1 MKSLGIMQAYFM
13 PYIGYFQLINAVD
26 EFVIYDNI
34 QYTKKGWI
42 NRNRI
47 LQGGKDQYI
56 TLPLKKASDFLNIGE
71 RFLSETFDRNK
82 LVRQIKA
89 AYHKAPYY
97 SEIFEW
103 LQSILCYEED
113 NLFSYIY
120 HSVTEVCRYLD
131 IITPIIIS
139 SQMQYDETLRGQDK
153 VLAICKERQCDRY
166 INAIG
171 GTKLYRDFAFQKEK
185 MELLFLK
192 PLLREYPQYNNA
204 FIPALSIIDVLM
216 FNSKEQVK
224 QMLYEYELIKE
235 NGYENRTIEGS

>member
-47 LQGGKDQYI
+47 LQGETDQYI

-82 LVRQIKA
+82 LIKQIKTV
-89 AYHKAPYY
+89 YHKAPYY
-97 SEIFEW
+97 PEVSEW
-103 LQSILCYEED
+103 LQRIICCEEN
-113 NLFSYIY
+113 NLFLYIY
-120 HSVTEVCRYLD
+120 HSVTEICRYLD
-131 IITPIIIS
+131 ITTPIIVS

-153 VLAICKERQCDRY
+153 VIAICRERRCDKY

-171 GTKLYRDFAFQKEK
+171 GMKLYQSSAFQEEQ

-192 PLLREYPQYNNA
+192 PLLREYPQYKHD

-224 QMLYEYELIKE
+224 QMLQEFELIKGNE
-235 NGYENRTIEGS
+235 YGNKEF

>member
-47 LQGGKDQYI
+47 LQGESDQYI

-71 RFLSETFDRNK
+71 RFLAENFDRNK
-82 LVRQIKA
+82 LVRQIET
-89 AYHKAPYY
+89 AYRKAPYY
-97 SEIFEW
+97 VAVSEW
-103 LQSILCYEED
+103 LQGIIRYEEN
-113 NLFSYIY
+113 NLFLYIY

-131 IITPIIIS
+131 ITTPITVS
-139 SQMQYDETLRGQDK
+139 SQLLYDETLRGQDK
-153 VLAICKERQCDRY
+153 VIAICRERQCDRY

-171 GTKLYRDFAFQKEK
+171 GMKLYQSSAFQKEN

-192 PLLREYPQYNNA
+192 SRLPEYPQYRDN

-216 FNSKEQVK
+216 FNSKERIR
-224 QMLYEYELIKE
+224 QMLQEYDLTEGNSYDHE
-235 NGYENRTIEGS
+235 TIAQG

>member
-47 LQGGKDQYI
+47 LQGESDQYI
-56 TLPLKKASDFLNIGE
+56 TLPLKKASDYLNIDE

-82 LVRQIKA
+82 LVRQIKT

-97 SEIFEW
+97 LEVSEW
-103 LQSILCYEED
+103 LQGIISYEED
-113 NLFSYIY
+113 NLFLYIY

-131 IITPIIIS
+131 IMTPIIIS
-139 SQMQYDETLRGQDK
+139 SRMQYDETLRGQNK
-153 VLAICKERQCDRY
+153 VLAICRERQCDRY

-171 GTKLYRDFAFQKEK
+171 GMKLYQDFAFQKEK
-185 MELLFLK
+185 IELLFLK
-192 PLLREYPQYNNA
+192 SRLREYPQLKND

-224 QMLYEYELIKE
+224 QMLYEYDLIKGNE
-235 NGYENRTIEGS
+235 YGNKASGKS

>member
-47 LQGGKDQYI
+47 LQGGSDQYI
-56 TLPLKKASDFLNIGE
+56 TLPLKKASDYLNIGE

-82 LVRQIKA
+82 LVKQIKT
-89 AYHKAPYY
+89 AYHKAPFYAEV
-97 SEIFEW
+97 SEW
-103 LQSILCYEED
+103 LQDIICYQED
-113 NLFSYIY
+113 NLFLYIY

-131 IITPIIIS
+131 IMTPIIIS
-139 SQMQYDETLRGQDK
+139 SQMKYDEALRGQDK
-153 VLAICKERQCDRY
+153 VIAICRERQCDRY

-171 GTKLYRDFAFQKEK
+171 GMKLYKDSAFQEEK

-192 PLLREYPQYNNA
+192 SGLREYPQYKNE

-216 FNSKEQVK
+216 FNSKKQVK
-224 QMLYEYELIKE
+224 QMLQEYELIKE
-235 NGYENRTIEGS
+235 NGYENKTTEES